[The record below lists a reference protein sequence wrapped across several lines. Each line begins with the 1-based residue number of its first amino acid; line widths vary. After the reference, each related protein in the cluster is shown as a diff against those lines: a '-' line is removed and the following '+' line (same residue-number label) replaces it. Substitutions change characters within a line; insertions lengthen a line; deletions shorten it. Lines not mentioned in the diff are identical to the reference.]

1 MDNYMADI
9 LSSHLETEKPHR
21 RRRCGRGK
29 GTNATSSSGPP
40 DEIDVGGR
48 LRALRNAH
56 SLSLRA
62 LAENSGL
69 NFNTLSLIEN
79 GKTSPSVSTLQ
90 QIAAALQIPIAAFFQ
105 PEPQKKNIVFQ
116 KAGSRR
122 SAVFQ
127 NGAFEDLGEGL
138 TLHGGQLMLLSLEP
152 RTEGSRDPI
161 IHTGQE
167 FAFCLE
173 GELEYTIDGQGYR
186 LEPGDSLIFEAHLPH
201 RWGNPGERVSRSLLI
216 LCPSDDHDRP
226 TERHF
231 SQESSLLENTPL
243 HGE

>member
-1 MDNYMADI
+1 MP
-9 LSSHLETEKPHR
+9 EEKTNPGDVDAPGR
-21 RRRCGRGK
+21 FRRRCRRKFAETANSALPNG
-29 GTNATSSSGPP
+29 
-40 DEIDVGGR
+40 IDVGGR

-62 LAENSGL
+62 LAESSGL

-105 PEPQKKNIVFQ
+105 SEPQKKNIVFQ
-116 KAGSRR
+116 KAGNRR

-127 NGAFEDLGEGL
+127 NGALEDLGEGL
-138 TLHGGQLMLLSLEP
+138 TLHGGQLMRLSLEP

-186 LEPGDSLIFEAHLPH
+186 LGSGDSLIFEAHLPH
-201 RWGNPGERVSRSLLI
+201 RWGNPGECISRSLLI
-216 LCPSDDHDRP
+216 LCPSDEHDSP
-226 TERHF
+226 AERHF
-231 SQESSLLENTPL
+231 PHESALLENAPL
-243 HGE
+243 YGA